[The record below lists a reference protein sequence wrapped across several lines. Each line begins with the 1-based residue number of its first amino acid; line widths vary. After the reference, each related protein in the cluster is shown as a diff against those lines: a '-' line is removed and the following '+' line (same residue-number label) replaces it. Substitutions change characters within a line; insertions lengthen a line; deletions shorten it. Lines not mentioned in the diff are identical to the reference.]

1 MDSEIQ
7 KIEKHLI
14 DNSLYTDAVY
24 KTKDIVE
31 IEIRWGDWKSDH
43 LRCKYLMKGLGYIQ
57 EDIKVTEE
65 DGSDCY
71 SAVHSYR
78 YIAV

>member
-14 DNSLYTDAVY
+14 DNSLYTDSVY
-24 KTKDIVE
+24 KTEDKVE

-57 EDIKVTEE
+57 EDVKVTEE
-65 DGSDCY
+65 DGSDCN
-71 SAVHSYR
+71 S
-78 YIAV
+78 